1 MEAGYDYLLL
11 RPQFQQRFIQGSA
24 IFLFITGAILLVAGI
39 AYFVYA
45 ENARSSLGN
54 LNFAVTVPPEV
65 STSTVTTPDLALT
78 APMVGTTFSPLA
90 TLPNLG
96 TTSSPVVAV
105 PNLGN
110 SPTPVEAV
118 QAAPVVTSPVLPV
131 AQEIEKQVAA
141 VSPTVSESPVL
152 LTRVEEV
159 PVVVETVRQ
168 ASPLIEVGSPPAAKE
183 VLIQLSPSVIAA
195 QQLYPGTEIRA
206 TYWSNPLEYEPAPY
220 IESSLIKGFKPIDSS
235 LFAPLGTLPA
245 PTRLIIPQPVAVD
258 SNVAPLEIMD
268 LGDSR
273 AYETPKHI
281 VGHIP
286 VSANPGERGS
296 LWLFGHLESP
306 IAGEGN
312 VFYNLPKIPDLLRRG
327 EDVYTIVESGAVS
340 YLYRITES
348 FVVHQDD
355 LKLDYAY
362 LKTLKPDYAHLEPGG
377 ANIHMVVCV
386 PRFVYDS
393 RLVVSGELVGIRS

>member
-11 RPQFQQRFIQGSA
+11 RPQFQQRFIQSSA
-24 IFLFITGAILLVAGI
+24 VLLFITGAILLAAGI

-45 ENARSSLGN
+45 ENARSNLGN

-65 STSTVTTPDLALT
+65 STSAVTMPDLALT
-78 APMVGTTFSPLA
+78 APRVGITSSPVT
-90 TLPNLG
+90 TLPDLG
-96 TTSSPVVAV
+96 TTSSPVVAI
-105 PNLGN
+105 PNFGVQ
-110 SPTPVEAV
+110 PPPVDI
-118 QAAPVVTSPVLPV
+118 SPVLSVPEEV
-131 AQEIEKQVAA
+131 EEQVAA
-141 VSPTVSESPVL
+141 VPPTVSESPVL
-152 LTRVEEV
+152 PTRFVEV
-159 PVVVETVRQ
+159 PVVAETVRQ
-168 ASPLIEVGSPPAAKE
+168 APPPIEVGSHPAAKE
-183 VLIQLSPSVIAA
+183 VAIQLSHSTIAA

-235 LFAPLGTLPA
+235 LFASLGTLPA
-245 PTRLIIPQPVAVD
+245 PTRIIIPEPIAVD
-258 SNVAPLEIMD
+258 SDVAGLEIMD

-286 VSANPGERGS
+286 TSANPGEGGS

-306 IAGEGN
+306 ISGEGN

-355 LKLDYAY
+355 LKLDYEY
-362 LKTLKPDYAHLEPGG
+362 LKSLKPDYARLNPAG
-377 ANIHMVVCV
+377 ANIHLVVCV